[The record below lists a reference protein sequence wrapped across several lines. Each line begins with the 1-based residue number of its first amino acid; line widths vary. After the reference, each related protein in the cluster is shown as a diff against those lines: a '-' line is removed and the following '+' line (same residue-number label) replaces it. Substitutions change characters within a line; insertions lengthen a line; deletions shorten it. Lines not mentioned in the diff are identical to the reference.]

1 MARSKTWQKNQKKN
15 QKQLIEV
22 LCSLSKE
29 HLEVILK
36 YLDQCAVDHISSL
49 VYNLIYFE
57 NRNLGK
63 HAKKK
68 LLKCLMGNEKKAL
81 YLSKRSNKIERK
93 KKILAQNGG
102 FLGTL
107 MGIGLPILAEIIA
120 SQVR

>member
-1 MARSKTWQKNQKKN
+1 MAGPQKARQRKSQKE
-15 QKQLIEV
+15 LIEV
-22 LCSLSKE
+22 LSSLNKNQ
-29 HLEVILK
+29 LKIIVK

-68 LLKCLMGNEKKAL
+68 LLKCLMGNEKRAL

-107 MGIGLPILAEIIA
+107 MSIGLPILAEIIA